1 MAEGRCTC
9 GAVRYRLQDK
19 PFAVHC
25 CHCRDCQRE
34 TGSAFVI
41 NGLIETP
48 HVEVIEGEPETILT
62 PSASGKGQQVV
73 RCPNCKVALWSH
85 YGGMGEK
92 AAFACTAAVEEVID
106 AHYAGQVTAL
116 EGKDEALRATV
127 EEFRADEAAHRDT
140 ALENGAEQAP
150 GYRLLSAAIRAGCR
164 VAIKLSERI

>member
-92 AAFACTAAVEEVID
+92 AAFIRIGTLEEPDACPPHVHIFTRSKQPWFQLPADAAAFEIFYNRD
-106 AHYAGQVTAL
+106 DLDRLFG
-116 EGKDEALRATV
+116 EGAARWRALR
-127 EEFRADEAAHRDT
+127 E
-140 ALENGAEQAP
+140 G
-150 GYRLLSAAIRAGCR
+150 
-164 VAIKLSERI
+164 

>member
-92 AAFACTAAVEEVID
+92 AAFIRIGTLEEPDACPPHVHIFTRSKQPWFQLPADAAAFEIFYNRD
-106 AHYAGQVTAL
+106 DL
-116 EGKDEALRATV
+116 DRLFGKDGAARWRALR
-127 EEFRADEAAHRDT
+127 E
-140 ALENGAEQAP
+140 G
-150 GYRLLSAAIRAGCR
+150 
-164 VAIKLSERI
+164 